1 MKSVRVKKEE
11 LLLILKKNLEKH
23 EQTFSKAWEGY
34 KKVVIEE
41 LDRRLE
47 DAKNGRKINLYFEL
61 VEPMNQ
67 TSDYKRAIGMLEMSV
82 EDVIELT
89 QDEYSCYVLDE
100 WRWSGQ
106 FAITSSRYL

>member
-1 MKSVRVKKEE
+1 MALKCSGLCRINKFKKFR
-11 LLLILKKNLEKH
+11 
-23 EQTFSKAWEGY
+23 EQGF
-34 KKVVIEE
+34 VVEE